1 MQTENLGARSFTNHG
16 ARVWSLLRFSPSNF
30 FSFFFFSS
38 PTLHVTD
45 GFCRKFGNPGD
56 SSPSGF
62 LYTFSSSLLSLS
74 LSLSFGSGPPFPGS
88 KKKSRSFLPR
98 ATWYFVVS
106 FFFFFFFWTFTT
118 PRLLIFHPSI
128 RTPLYDGP
136 CPASGNVRFFLSF
149 SLRSSTYGSLYQFHP
164 RRDGGWTIEKKK
176 FIENLPNRRRIVTM
190 EMWRGRSNGF
200 STWKTVG
207 RMVIR
212 FLLKGG
218 GGNLFSNGRLRRKI
232 VDTFPRRVY
241 FWE

>member
-1 MQTENLGARSFTNHG
+1 MDFVGNSEIQGTLPLPGSST
-16 ARVWSLLRFSPSNF
+16 RF
-30 FSFFFFSS
+30 
-38 PTLHVTD
+38 HH
-45 GFCRKFGNPGD
+45 
-56 SSPSGF
+56 
-62 LYTFSSSLLSLS
+62 LYFLSLFLS
-74 LSLSFGSGPPFPGS
+74 FLVLVHLSLDR

-212 FLLKGG
+212 FLLMGG

>member
-1 MQTENLGARSFTNHG
+1 MDFVGNSEIQGTLPLPGSST
-16 ARVWSLLRFSPSNF
+16 RF
-30 FSFFFFSS
+30 
-38 PTLHVTD
+38 HH
-45 GFCRKFGNPGD
+45 
-56 SSPSGF
+56 
-62 LYTFSSSLLSLS
+62 LYFLSLS
-74 LSLSFGSGPPFPGS
+74 LSLSFLVLVHLSLDR
-88 KKKSRSFLPR
+88 KKNHAASFHAPHGTLSFL
-98 ATWYFVVS
+98 
-106 FFFFFFFWTFTT
+106 FFFFFFWTFTT

>member
-1 MQTENLGARSFTNHG
+1 MDFVGNSEIQGTLPLPGSST
-16 ARVWSLLRFSPSNF
+16 RF
-30 FSFFFFSS
+30 
-38 PTLHVTD
+38 HH
-45 GFCRKFGNPGD
+45 
-56 SSPSGF
+56 
-62 LYTFSSSLLSLS
+62 LYFLSLS
-74 LSLSFGSGPPFPGS
+74 LSLLVLVHLSLDR